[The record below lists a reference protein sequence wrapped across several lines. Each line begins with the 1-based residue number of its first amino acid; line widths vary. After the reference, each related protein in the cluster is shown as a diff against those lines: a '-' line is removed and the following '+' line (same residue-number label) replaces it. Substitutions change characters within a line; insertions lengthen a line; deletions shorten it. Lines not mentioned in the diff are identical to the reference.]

1 MYSLNYRKLYLT
13 FILLS
18 QLLIPSL
25 AQSNELLKC
34 LGREELVIHKMKMTG
49 PVYKLN
55 QLFITELASW
65 GGISLK
71 KSKVEKICANDD
83 FTPSVNFMKSLLI
96 EGGAIFEMKS
106 GESNANLRALNEGRV
121 KGLINRIPHIFFRYL
136 SDLQALS
143 NYPHCLNEK
152 IPELSYYLTQ
162 FKYLEEEYSVKEL
175 IKDKVKLNSIFSK
188 IKRLDS
194 ILKECETLNK
204 RYLEQMKTKR
214 QP

>member
-1 MYSLNYRKLYLT
+1 
-13 FILLS
+13 
-18 QLLIPSL
+18 
-25 AQSNELLKC
+25 
-34 LGREELVIHKMKMTG
+34 VIHKMKMTG

-71 KSKVEKICANDD
+71 KSKIEMICANDD
-83 FTPSVNFMKSLLI
+83 FTPSVNFMKALLI
-96 EGGAIFEMKS
+96 DGGAIFEMKT
-106 GESNANLRALNEGRV
+106 GTANANLRALNEGRV

-143 NYPHCLNEK
+143 SYPHCLNEK
-152 IPELSYYLTQ
+152 IPELSFYLTQ

-194 ILKECETLNK
+194 ILKECEMLNK

-214 QP
+214 QS